1 MHVKEHPPY
10 LPTYK
15 SGFVA
20 LHLSKT
26 ERRTL
31 RLAAAIA
38 ERARALVAS
47 VHKAETGSLD
57 TGLDYEL
64 ARLEHAADEI
74 AGEEFFHIKDT
85 SDEIADLVAQADAWD
100 RETSWKN
107 LSDD

>member
-1 MHVKEHPPY
+1 MHVKEHQPY
-10 LPTYK
+10 LPTYR

-38 ERARALVAS
+38 ERARAIVAS
-47 VHKAETGSLD
+47 VHKAETGSVANACITLLD

-74 AGEEFFHIKDT
+74 AGEEFFHIK
-85 SDEIADLVAQADAWD
+85 EL
-100 RETSWKN
+100 EN
-107 LSDD
+107 